1 VNASAGTGNSA
12 ARRAS
17 KPEEKRAGPAELR
30 AGGLSAAAKYGEAS
44 ILLAENASEAFKCL
58 VKQANALQNQGEEF
72 GYNEA
77 LIASIE
83 IWRQARELRPFDV
96 APDDHRKA
104 HNNLGSAI
112 YSLAMRETG
121 NERLYEVTELNRE
134 VLARDTRQSAPKF
147 WVAATANLASALQ
160 AIGEREKRQDVLLEI
175 NCPVARG
182 S

>member
-1 VNASAGTGNSA
+1 MPYPIKAYLAPVGNHPRHRRRGERIGRHGKQRSPTRKQTRGK
-12 ARRAS
+12 ARRAG
-17 KPEEKRAGPAELR
+17 RTAR
-30 AGGLSAAAKYGEAS
+30 WGLSAAAKYGEAS

-72 GYNEA
+72 GDNEA

-134 VLARDTRQSAPKF
+134 VLARDTRQSAP
-147 WVAATANLASALQ
+147 
-160 AIGEREKRQDVLLEI
+160 
-175 NCPVARG
+175 
-182 S
+182 